1 MRPAERLVGALLL
14 VGLSSCAGFQP
25 VADTQPCLEA
35 GYAIAY
41 VTEACTGDRELGN
54 QRYEDFRDQFTCLA
68 TPPEDGVPGVD
79 SADTA
84 APGPEDLY
92 ECAFAISQLDCA
104 VVEDFGGRI
113 GMYLNVSPACPLVAE
128 RKAGG
133 GR

>member
-1 MRPAERLVGALLL
+1 MSRRPLLL
-14 VGLSSCAGFQP
+14 LLGAPACAGFQP

-41 VTEACTGDRELGN
+41 ITEACTGDRELGN
-54 QRYEDFRDQFTCLA
+54 QRYEAFRDQYQCVS
-68 TPPEDGVPGVD
+68 TPPEDGVPGVN
-79 SADTA
+79 SADTG

-92 ECAFAISQLDCA
+92 DCAYAISELDCA
-104 VVEDFGGRI
+104 VVEDFGDRI
-113 GMYLNVSPACPLVAE
+113 GQYLRVSPACPLVAE